1 MNIPGF
7 EIQYTLGKGGMATVY
22 LAEQVSLGREVAL
35 KVMAPELVLTDKSF
49 CERFIK
55 EGRIIAK
62 LRHEH
67 VITIHDISCIDGNTF
82 YMSMEYCSD
91 GTLKDR
97 VKNGSAKAQALP
109 IIRQIALALGYA
121 HSQGFVHRDIKPAN
135 ILFRNDGSAVLSDF
149 GIAKTMDDHTRMTEA
164 GCTIGTPEYMSPE
177 QSAGK
182 DLTGGADLYSLG
194 VVLYEMLTGEKPFI
208 GIDPLSTALQH
219 AQKPIPR
226 LPSEFLSLQHIL
238 DSLLAKD
245 VNERC
250 RDAERLITEIDRL
263 GHATH
268 AAPDLGATRIISPG
282 SRLAEDIQ
290 KLAVAK
296 RSAKKRKKY
305 GLALTLGVLVLI
317 GAGAAMWHLQG
328 DGTIAPVPQPTAGKT
343 APPPIEPYGGGRLNS
358 EQQEKVEHLLSIA
371 NAHIS
376 MGRLLE
382 PPGSNA
388 YEAYRLVLEIDPDN
402 QEARG
407 NRAEIERLATET
419 DMAVDERLTTQ

>member
-35 KVMAPELVLTDKSF
+35 KIMAPELMHTDKNF

-67 VITIHDISCIDGNTF
+67 VITIHDISCVDGNTYF
-82 YMSMEYCSD
+82 MSMEYCSG
-91 GTLKDR
+91 GTLKDK
-97 VKNGSAKAQALP
+97 VKNGSAKARALP

-135 ILFRNDGSAVLSDF
+135 ILFRDDGSAVLSDF
-149 GIAKTMDDHTRMTEA
+149 GIAKTMDEHTRMTEA

-182 DLTGGADLYSLG
+182 DLTGSADLYSLG

-208 GIDPLSTALQH
+208 GTDPLSTALQH

-238 DSLLAKD
+238 DSLLTKD
-245 VNERC
+245 VNGRC
-250 RDAERLITEIDRL
+250 QDAECLITEIDRL
-263 GHATH
+263 EHAKH

-282 SRLAEDIQ
+282 SLAEEIK
-290 KLAVAK
+290 KLAAAK
-296 RSAKKRKKY
+296 RSAKKRKKFAR
-305 GLALTLGVLVLI
+305 ALTLGALVLI
-317 GAGAAMWHLQG
+317 GAGAATWYLQE
-328 DGTIAPVPQPTAGKT
+328 DGTIAPVPRPTAGRT
-343 APPPIEPYGGGRLNS
+343 EPPPIEPLGGGRLNS
-358 EQQEKVEHLLSIA
+358 EQQEKVKRLLTNA

-376 MGRLLE
+376 AKRLWE

-388 YEAYRLVLEIDPDN
+388 YAAYGLVLEIDPDN
-402 QEARG
+402 QEARE
-407 NRAEIERLATET
+407 NRAEIKRLATET
-419 DMAVDERLTTQ
+419 DMAAAERLTTE